1 MNAKL
6 EMKQVRDYLRHQR
19 KLIDNDPHLADIRGK
34 LTFRIKRWDAYR
46 HSIQIVVRNENL
58 PETPYNSYGTR
69 FVWVEPWGVNWKR
82 QLAKVLNE
90 LCWRIREGNNS

>member
-6 EMKQVRDYLRHQR
+6 EMKKVRDYLRHQR

-34 LTFRIKRWDAYR
+34 LTFRIEGWNARY
-46 HSIQIVVRNENL
+46 HSIRIVVRNEDV
-58 PETPYNSYGTR
+58 PRTPYNSCGTR
-69 FVWVEPWGVNWKR
+69 YVWVNSWSVSWKW

-90 LCWRIREGNNS
+90 LCWRIREGKDS